1 MLLDILSN
9 KPLLTVDEAS
19 ADQILWSIR
28 QDPVAILIGEDV
40 LGFTLINDPALLEF
54 L

>member
-1 MLLDILSN
+1 MLLDVLSN
-9 KPLLTVDEAS
+9 KPLVTVDEAS

-28 QDPVAILIGEDV
+28 QDPLTILIDEDI